1 MSLPL
6 RERSDTRPPRTS
18 TSARTPSHFTSYD
31 HRSSC
36 AGSGPVVASIGERAR
51 GRATRSAYPV
61 AVAMRAG
68 PRPGAVWVTLEGP
81 GGSRRAR
88 SGAPPRRTPT
98 KPMTSTWTWSGLR
111 SWVVHGY
118 TATGAVLAL
127 LIVLAAVEGD
137 VARALWLGLAALV
150 IDGTDGMLA
159 RRFGVKERLPWF
171 DGALLD
177 NIVDYLTYVFA
188 PVVLL
193 LQTGFLPNGTTGT
206 VVAVVPLVASS
217 YQFCRVDAK
226 TDDHFFLGFPSYW
239 NVVAFYAIAMDLSP
253 LVTSTVIVVCAAL
266 VLVPVG
272 YIYPSRMT
280 VLRTPTLVL
289 SAVWLVLYAVIV
301 AQLPSPEPLVIAASL
316 GYIAYYCLLSLYLD
330 RRRRTARAAQPP
342 VTVAA

>member
-1 MSLPL
+1 
-6 RERSDTRPPRTS
+6 
-18 TSARTPSHFTSYD
+18 
-31 HRSSC
+31 
-36 AGSGPVVASIGERAR
+36 
-51 GRATRSAYPV
+51 
-61 AVAMRAG
+61 
-68 PRPGAVWVTLEGP
+68 
-81 GGSRRAR
+81 
-88 SGAPPRRTPT
+88 
-98 KPMTSTWTWSGLR
+98 MTSTWTWSGLR

-127 LIVLAAVEGD
+127 LIVLAAIDGD
-137 VARALWLGLAALV
+137 VERALWLGLAALI

-193 LQTGFLPNGTTGT
+193 LQTGYLPEGTAGT
-206 VVAVVPLVASS
+206 VVAVLPLVASS

-239 NVVAFYAIAMDLSP
+239 NVIAFYAIAMDLSP
-253 LVTSTVIVVCAAL
+253 AAVTAVVVVCALL
-266 VLVPVG
+266 VLVPIG

-289 SAVWLVLYAVIV
+289 SAVWLVLYGVIT
-301 AQLPSPEPLVIAASL
+301 AQLPSPNGVVIALSL
-316 GYIAYYCLLSLYLD
+316 AYIAYYCGLSLYLE
-330 RRRRTARAAQPP
+330 RRRRAARAAAP
-342 VTVAA
+342 VATPSLEGV